1 MSCGNHHEMPCSD
14 VLALMNLFL
23 DSEELPCE
31 RELVVIHLVEC
42 PPCQGQFSVENALK
56 TLIAR
61 ALCAEQ
67 APQQVHTHIMA
78 SITEIHLEIT
88 TVHEHP

>member
-1 MSCGNHHEMPCSD
+1 MYLYLDHEEMSY
-14 VLALMNLFL
+14 
-23 DSEELPCE
+23 E
-31 RELVVIHLVEC
+31 REIVATHLVEC
-42 PPCQGQFSVENALK
+42 PPCQGQFDVENVLK

-61 ALCAEQ
+61 ALCAQQ
-67 APQQVHTHIMA
+67 APQEVHEHVIA

>member
-1 MSCGNHHEMPCSD
+1 MSCGNHHDMPCAE
-14 VLALMNLFL
+14 VLAVMFLFL
-23 DSEELPCE
+23 DNEELPCE
-31 RELVVIHLVEC
+31 REVVATHLVEC
-42 PPCQGQFSVENALK
+42 PPCQSQFGSENLLK

-61 ALCAEQ
+61 ALCAQ
-67 APQQVHTHIMA
+67 PAPQQVHTQIIA

>member
-1 MSCGNHHEMPCSD
+1 MSCGNHHEMPCTD
-14 VLALMNLFL
+14 VLAIMSLFL
-23 DSEELPCE
+23 DNEELPCE
-31 RELVVIHLVEC
+31 RELVAIHLMEC
-42 PPCQGQFSVENALK
+42 PPCQSQFGNENALK

-67 APQQVHTHIMA
+67 APQQVHAQIIAT
-78 SITEIHLEIT
+78 ITEIHLEIT